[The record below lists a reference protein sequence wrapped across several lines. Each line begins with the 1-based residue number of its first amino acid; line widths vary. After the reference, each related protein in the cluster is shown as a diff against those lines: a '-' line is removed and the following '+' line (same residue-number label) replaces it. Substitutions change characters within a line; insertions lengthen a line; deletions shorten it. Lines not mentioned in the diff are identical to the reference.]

1 MTSGYL
7 LDTNIL
13 SELRRKAPDAGLMA
27 WWDAA
32 PEHLLYVSVLTL
44 GEIRY
49 GTERLAARDA
59 RAAANLDRWINDLVE
74 LFSERILVV
83 DEHVAEQWGRLRVP
97 RPLPTVDALLA
108 ATAIVSDLTLVTRNA
123 RDVEG
128 TGARTLNPFST

>member
-49 GTERLAARDA
+49 GTARLSSAGGGPYY
-59 RAAANLDRWINDLVE
+59 
-74 LFSERILVV
+74 RILVRAV
-83 DEHVAEQWGRLRVP
+83 GGRG
-97 RPLPTVDALLA
+97 TVSY
-108 ATAIVSDLTLVTRNA
+108 TETVVH
-123 RDVEG
+123 
-128 TGARTLNPFST
+128 F